1 MKAIRTIL
9 VADDDLAH
17 RTMLRTLL
25 SGWGYAITE
34 ADDGGS
40 AVAAVQSRPF
50 DLILMDIRMIKVSGL
65 EALAEIKAFNPS
77 IPVVIMT
84 AYASVETA
92 VEALKSGAYD
102 YLTKPLDFDELRL
115 TLERAMEH
123 SRLKEENLLLKESL
137 GDRFDRR
144 NMIGR
149 SAAMVRLL
157 DTAAQVAP
165 SEATVLITGE
175 SGTGKEMIAGLIHFN
190 SLRKEGPFVKVN
202 CAAITETLLESELF
216 GHEKGAF
223 TGADRRREGKFRQ
236 ADGGTLFLDEVS
248 EMSLGMQVKLLR
260 VIQEREVTR
269 VGGEE
274 VIAVDVRLIAA
285 TNRDLLREIAAG
297 RFREDLFYRLNVV
310 TLRVPPLRERIE
322 DIPLLA
328 QDFLVRFAEKNHKT
342 IRGFT
347 PQAMDRLLRH
357 PWPGNV
363 RELMNAVE
371 RGVVLSR
378 GEYLGEEELSLLT
391 PEPSAAGPAPPPSPA
406 SAGIAGAAPLPVDPA
421 GATATPGQTA
431 AGTNAG
437 TAESLEQVERETIL
451 RTLAAAGGNKSE
463 AARRLGITRRTLH
476 QKLRKY
482 GMM

>member
-1 MKAIRTIL
+1 MKTIHSIL

-40 AVAAVQSRPF
+40 AVAAVQGRPF

-65 EALAEIKAFNPS
+65 AALAEIKAFNPS

-92 VEALKSGAYD
+92 VEALKKGAYD

-149 SAAMVRLL
+149 SAAMTRLL

-190 SLRKEGPFVKVN
+190 SLRRERPFIKFN
-202 CAAITETLLESELF
+202 CAAIAETLLESELF

-236 ADGGTLFLDEVS
+236 ADGGSLFLDEVS

-260 VIQEREVTR
+260 VLQEREITR

-274 VIAVDVRLIAA
+274 VIGVDVRLIAA
-285 TNRDLLREIAAG
+285 TNRDLLKEIAAG

-342 IRGFT
+342 IKGFT
-347 PQAMDRLLRH
+347 PRAMDRLLRH

-378 GEYLGEEELSLLT
+378 GDYLDEEEPSLLM
-391 PEPSAAGPAPPPSPA
+391 PESSAGRAAPPPLPSSASVGTPA
-406 SAGIAGAAPLPVDPA
+406 LPGDPA
-421 GATATPGQTA
+421 AATVISHEAV
-431 AGTNAG
+431 AGNAG
-437 TAESLEQVERETIL
+437 TASSLEEVERETIL
-451 RTLAAAGGNKSE
+451 RTLAAASGNKSE